1 MSERESKG
9 QSQPGTWSLVRGVDM
24 PVGTALVATELWA
37 QAGPFFLCLCMATSD
52 LVASKLTEP
61 YRPFL
66 VPECRT
72 KTVP

>member
-1 MSERESKG
+1 
-9 QSQPGTWSLVRGVDM
+9 M